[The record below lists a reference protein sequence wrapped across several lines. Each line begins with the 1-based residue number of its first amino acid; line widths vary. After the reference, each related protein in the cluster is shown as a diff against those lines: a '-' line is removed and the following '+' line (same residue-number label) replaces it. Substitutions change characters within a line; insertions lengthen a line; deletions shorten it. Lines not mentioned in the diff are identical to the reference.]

1 MYWSYEASL
10 EIGRTRAL
18 GRNDVWAR
26 EEGEM
31 IRKRRVHKGRK

>member
-1 MYWSYEASL
+1 MYWSDKASL

-31 IRKRRVHKGRK
+31 IRKRRVQKGSK